1 MMKLYKLD
9 NSPFAARIRMQIR
22 HKGLNIE
29 VCEPSETLRTP
40 EFRAAYP
47 LGKIPALELGNGDMI
62 GESTAIMNYLETCF
76 PERPMLPQDP
86 LDRAH
91 NEMLIRYV
99 DNHLP
104 MALSPIFLEFFGI
117 VHQQNT
123 VKEFPSR
130 FDALHLELDK
140 LNKLLDSLPS
150 FTERS
155 LQTGDLC
162 LAAHL
167 YYVIELSAY
176 FGGANIVDGYD
187 HIKAWQNWVEQYP
200 AVVDTVHEMDV
211 SHQVVVE
218 KTRNR

>member
-1 MMKLYKLD
+1 
-9 NSPFAARIRMQIR
+9 
-22 HKGLNIE
+22 
-29 VCEPSETLRTP
+29 
-40 EFRAAYP
+40 
-47 LGKIPALELGNGDMI
+47 
-62 GESTAIMNYLETCF
+62 
-76 PERPMLPQDP
+76 
-86 LDRAH
+86 
-91 NEMLIRYV
+91 
-99 DNHLP
+99 
-104 MALSPIFLEFFGI
+104 
-117 VHQQNT
+117 
-123 VKEFPSR
+123 
-130 FDALHLELDK
+130 
-140 LNKLLDSLPS
+140 
-150 FTERS
+150 